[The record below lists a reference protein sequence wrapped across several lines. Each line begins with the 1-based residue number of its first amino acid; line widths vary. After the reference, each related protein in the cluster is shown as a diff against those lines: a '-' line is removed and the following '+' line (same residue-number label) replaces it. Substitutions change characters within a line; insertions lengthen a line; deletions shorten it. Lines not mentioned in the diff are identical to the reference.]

1 MIFEISVKLE
11 IGRKFENC
19 LKSASGFFRD
29 GDKAATFNAL
39 GILPVEK
46 DKLTN
51 LVIVGSNTKKQPFR
65 TIAGKGSKTQD
76 LEEGLHANTFTSSWL
91 TLCQHVLNGH
101 YSDISIGISFVLIL
115 ILTLMLMFSE
125 DSVDISISAC

>member
-1 MIFEISVKLE
+1 MIFEISVRLE

-39 GILPVEK
+39 GILPVER

-51 LVIVGSNTKKQPFR
+51 LVIVGSNTEKQPFR
-65 TIAGKGSKTQD
+65 TIAGKGSKTHD
-76 LEEGLHANTFTSSWL
+76 LEEGLHAKTFTSSWL
-91 TLCQHVLNGH
+91 TSLKLLNSTGHVNG
-101 YSDISIGISFVLIL
+101 IGRKDPTMIFL
-115 ILTLMLMFSE
+115 
-125 DSVDISISAC
+125 

>member
-39 GILPVEK
+39 GILPVER

-51 LVIVGSNTKKQPFR
+51 LVIVGSNTEKQPFR

-91 TLCQHVLNGH
+91 TSLKLLNSTGHVDG
-101 YSDISIGISFVLIL
+101 IGRKGPTMTFL
-115 ILTLMLMFSE
+115 
-125 DSVDISISAC
+125 